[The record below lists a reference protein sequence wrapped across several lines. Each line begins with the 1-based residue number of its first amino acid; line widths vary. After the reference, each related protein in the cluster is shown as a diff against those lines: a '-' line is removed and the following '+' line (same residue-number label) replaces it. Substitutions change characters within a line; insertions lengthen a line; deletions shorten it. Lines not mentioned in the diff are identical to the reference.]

1 MSTDGTRTPV
11 AQSSTARKAAA
22 LLCVAIALIHVVHQ
36 GGVAPLTPH
45 YIGVGFYLVEVVAAI
60 SGALLM
66 ASPSPTGW
74 WVSVAGAL
82 GPLVGYLT
90 SRGPGLP
97 DDSADR
103 GDWMN
108 PMGMVSLAVETAVL
122 ALAVT
127 ALVHVVRAR
136 RQVRASEGDGAG
148 PAAEPGTRR
157 PHGRV
162 PLGVVHAYA
171 RRTRSAG
178 RQEPVRTEDGGPGCA
193 PDAVER
199 WSNRMAAARRH
210 G

>member
-1 MSTDGTRTPV
+1 MSTEGTGSPV
-11 AQSSTARKAAA
+11 AQSPAARKAAA
-22 LLCVAIALIHVVHQ
+22 LLCVVIALVHLVHQ

-60 SGALLM
+60 GGALLM
-66 ASPSPTGW
+66 ASSAPTGW

-108 PMGMVSLAVETAVL
+108 PMGLVSVVVETGVLLLAVS
-122 ALAVT
+122 
-127 ALVHVVRAR
+127 ALVQAVRAR
-136 RQVRASEGDGAG
+136 RQVLGSERDGAR
-148 PAAEPGTRR
+148 PAPEPATRR

-162 PLGVVHAYA
+162 PLGVVYAYA
-171 RRTRSAG
+171 RTGSAG
-178 RQEPVRTEDGGPGCA
+178 RQEPVRGPDGRPGDA
-193 PDAVER
+193 EPDAVAR
-199 WSNRMAAARRH
+199 WSNRMAGRRP